1 MRRVAGLLLLLACV
15 AVGATPASA
24 AAKHHRRVL
33 LVGTYRHHHGGYKTI
48 QGAVDAARPGDW
60 ILVGP
65 GDYHE
70 RADHRKN
77 RGSQPADTPAGV
89 IITKPRIHLRGMNR
103 NGVVVDG
110 TLPGKGK
117 RCSSKESRQDLG
129 VKGDGGDPLGGSGKI
144 GMGSFRGTYLNA
156 TSTFFKDT
164 STAAGYGLFSS
175 NSRGPGVWD
184 HTYASNFD
192 DADYY
197 IGACAQVCH
206 QLVNHARA
214 QYAALGYS

>member
-1 MRRVAGLLLLLACV
+1 MGRLGAFLLLLACV
-15 AVGATPASA
+15 AIGATPAL
-24 AAKHHRRVL
+24 AAKHHRVL

-48 QGAVDAARPGDW
+48 QAAVDAARPGDW

-117 RCSSKESRQDLG
+117 RCSGKESRQDLG
-129 VKGDGGDPLGGSGKI
+129 V
-144 GMGSFRGTYLNA
+144 
-156 TSTFFKDT
+156 
-164 STAAGYGLFSS
+164 
-175 NSRGPGVWD
+175 
-184 HTYASNFD
+184 
-192 DADYY
+192 
-197 IGACAQVCH
+197 
-206 QLVNHARA
+206 
-214 QYAALGYS
+214 